1 MAEHG
6 TYAAYIA
13 HTASGSRPCAECR
26 RAASDYQ
33 REWRQKSSKY
43 AAQVARQKVKDRA
56 LRILGQRHPT
66 ELRTIIAEI
75 GASDG

>member
-6 TYAAYIA
+6 TYAGYVA
-13 HTASGSRPCAECR
+13 HTAGGSTPCAACR
-26 RAASDYQ
+26 RAAADYQ
-33 REWRQKSSKY
+33 REWRKRSPKR